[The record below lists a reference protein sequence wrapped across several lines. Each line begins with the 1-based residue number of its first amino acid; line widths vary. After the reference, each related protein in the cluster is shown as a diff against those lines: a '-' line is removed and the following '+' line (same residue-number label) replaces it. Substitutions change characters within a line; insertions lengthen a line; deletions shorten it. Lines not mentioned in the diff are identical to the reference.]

1 MARKGKLYIF
11 YLRNPVEWIGNWM
24 FSSQVTR
31 NLDPGS
37 YTYMFHEVKKM
48 CSWPNNFWKYLCIP
62 SSYTLFVSIHKAV
75 GTLHWKGLF
84 DFFLLI
90 CLKAH
95 FLWQTKRI
103 VWLFFLI
110 HLKAHFFMS
119 NTHEYPLPLV
129 IHRHHLYKPWSTER
143 VKNEKRKKEQLPWL
157 QKAKNKNL
165 ANSMG
170 KNWIL
175 FWAFQFIVTTKLCDN

>member
-1 MARKGKLYIF
+1 MNRKLNVFKSI
-11 YLRNPVEWIGNWM
+11 
-24 FSSQVTR
+24 TR

-48 CSWPNNFWKYLCIP
+48 CSWPNNFWKYICIP

-143 VKNEKRKKEQLPWL
+143 VKIVSSHYKEWEEKKRAAAL
-157 QKAKNKNL
+157 
-165 ANSMG
+165 
-170 KNWIL
+170 
-175 FWAFQFIVTTKLCDN
+175 TTKG